1 MTPSYW
7 ALSLTYWLHMLATVA
22 WIGGLASI
30 SIVVIPAA
38 RQALDLQTYA
48 SFLIRLP
55 SCLSTS
61 SSWP

>member
-7 ALSLTYWLHMLATVA
+7 VLATVA

-48 SFLIRLP
+48 SFLIRLQRRLDP
-55 SCLSTS
+55 SAGPACSF
-61 SSWP
+61 W